1 MSTRKTAHQV
11 WHVSRGI
18 VFAGGTSVVYPRLPA
33 VRHHSAPAA
42 VASEGSSIPLP
53 PVLSMADV
61 PAEPPAGQ
69 GPETMLGHVV
79 ATSTTTR
86 TTTTI
91 TSTAV
96 VGEGPIGQG
105 QGAVIGIVEK
115 PKSKDTTPD
124 AVPFT
129 PLDYKMPDKA
139 FQAARQAPEGTPE
152 SFWNYS
158 LYRGPGKDGALV
170 TKVKVH
176 YCTSVHTTE
185 RVINEHFMNEKI
197 VGLDLEWMANAQKS
211 YGPRK
216 NVSLIQLA
224 STSRIG
230 LFHIAAFP
238 EKGALVAP
246 ALKKLL
252 EDPAITKVG
261 VWIKGDCTRL
271 SEYLKIE
278 TRGQFELSH
287 LYRLVKF
294 SASGEYDL
302 INKRLVALGT
312 QVKECLGLPLFKGDD
327 VRTSDWT
334 KRLSLDQI
342 IYSSSDAY
350 AAVQL
355 YAVLNHQRQKLDPV
369 PDIPH
374 HAELNIPIPVV
385 KPVPEVTEQD
395 ADLAAAD
402 PDPASQTAPV
412 AEARLDVKPSVE
424 PAIPPLNIL
433 NPVQQAPTTG

>member
-18 VFAGGTSVVYPRLPA
+18 VFAGGSSVVYPRLPA

-42 VASEGSSIPLP
+42 VASEDSSIPLP
-53 PVLSMADV
+53 AVLPLADV
-61 PAEPPAGQ
+61 PAGLPAGQ
-69 GPETMLGHVV
+69 GPGTMPGHVV

-96 VGEGPIGQG
+96 VGEEATGKGE
-105 QGAVIGIVEK
+105 ANVVDIVEK
-115 PKSKDTTPD
+115 PKPKNTIPDT
-124 AVPFT
+124 VPFT
-129 PLDYKMPDKA
+129 PLDYKMPDVA

-158 LYRGPGKDGALV
+158 LYRGPGKDGALDA
-170 TKVKVH
+170 KVKVH

-185 RVINEHFMNEKI
+185 RVINEHFLNEKI
-197 VGLDLEWMANAQKS
+197 VGLDLEWMGNAQKS
-211 YGPRK
+211 SGVRR

-230 LFHIAAFP
+230 LFHIATFP

-246 ALKKLL
+246 ALKKIL

-271 SEYLKIE
+271 SQYLKIE

-287 LYRLVKF
+287 LYRLVKY

-334 KRLSLDQI
+334 KRLSLEQI
-342 IYSSSDAY
+342 IC
-350 AAVQL
+350 
-355 YAVLNHQRQKLDPV
+355 
-369 PDIPH
+369 
-374 HAELNIPIPVV
+374 
-385 KPVPEVTEQD
+385 KPF
-395 ADLAAAD
+395 
-402 PDPASQTAPV
+402 
-412 AEARLDVKPSVE
+412 SVSTFR
-424 PAIPPLNIL
+424 I
-433 NPVQQAPTTG
+433 G